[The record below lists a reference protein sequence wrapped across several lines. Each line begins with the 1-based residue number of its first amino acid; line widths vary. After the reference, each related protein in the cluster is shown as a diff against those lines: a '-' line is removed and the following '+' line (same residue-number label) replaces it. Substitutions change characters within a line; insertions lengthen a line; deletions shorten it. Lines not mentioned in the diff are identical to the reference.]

1 MKIHNTTLML
11 IGHTA
16 AMTQWMAQPI
26 ASGVRVYTASPQHP
40 PFSPLPLSLSVCHNG
55 QFAYLRPSSIT
66 RPKPFWPHHSQGLH
80 LNLPSHSHFPFNT
93 CSSLSFFLLLSTM
106 LCQLLA
112 LNRYFLSSPDVTLA
126 IVERVIAGNCFILL
140 LLLVCL
146 YGFLWYLY
154 FCNIQYGI
162 FFQCCCDAS
171 G

>member
-40 PFSPLPLSLSVCHNG
+40 PPPHCLSLSVCHNG

-80 LNLPSHSHFPFNT
+80 LNLPSHSHFLFNT
-93 CSSLSFFLLLSTM
+93 CSSLLFFLLLSTM

-112 LNRYFLSSPDVTLA
+112 LNRYFCLLSPDVTLA

-140 LLLVCL
+140 LLLLVCMF
-146 YGFLWYLY
+146 FLWYLY
-154 FCNIQYGI
+154 FCNIKYGI